1 MLCLLLF
8 SQPTQSDKAPCLGK
22 ELSTEC
28 QLPLSFPPLSLSA
41 PPPLLF
47 CLGKVAPSLPALVF
61 SVVLLIT
68 VPPAHLNAGCELPV
82 A

>member
-28 QLPLSFPPLSLSA
+28 QLPLSFPPLCRGGAAA
-41 PPPLLF
+41 PLARAGHRAKFLLRPPDVL
-47 CLGKVAPSLPALVF
+47 ALPFVHSMSF
-61 SVVLLIT
+61 
-68 VPPAHLNAGCELPV
+68 
-82 A
+82 

>member
-41 PPPLLF
+41 PPPLALLPWESSSISS
-47 CLGKVAPSLPALVF
+47 CLGFLSSAANHCATCPLECWV
-61 SVVLLIT
+61 
-68 VPPAHLNAGCELPV
+68 
-82 A
+82 